1 VIYAIDHADT
11 NARQLRRYF
20 SRGSFQSGGRLFG
33 GFWQNLGRQSRL
45 RGLRINGEPVISLDY
60 SQFNPLLAYSIS
72 SHKPPGR

>member
-20 SRGSFQSGGRLFG
+20 SRGSFQS